1 MGFALCLCNTK
12 AKLVIK
18 QAVKHSTRI
27 FARIKIW
34 RLIDMAKRSKWLDVQ
49 RKKHG
54 VIWWLL
60 IGWWER
66 PTATFLWYLL
76 ASIGGFKGVKFHYYK

>member
-1 MGFALCLCNTK
+1 
-12 AKLVIK
+12 
-18 QAVKHSTRI
+18 
-27 FARIKIW
+27 
-34 RLIDMAKRSKWLDVQ
+34 MAKRSKWLDVQ

-66 PTATFLWYLL
+66 PTATFLWYLF
-76 ASIGGFKGVKFHYYK
+76 ASICGFKGVKFHYYKQILQKADV